1 MLDVFVT
8 TGTRTASGAMAAMMP
23 GRTDGRSAGAGSWL
37 GESAQDW
44 ARRKT
49 SGESEDFGRTLQSFL
64 FGIVCK

>member
-8 TGTRTASGAMAAMMP
+8 TGISGDWGTRTASGAMAAMVP
-23 GRTDGRSAGAGSWL
+23 DRTDGRSAGAWSWL

-49 SGESEDFGRTLQSFL
+49 SEESEDFGRTL
-64 FGIVCK
+64 